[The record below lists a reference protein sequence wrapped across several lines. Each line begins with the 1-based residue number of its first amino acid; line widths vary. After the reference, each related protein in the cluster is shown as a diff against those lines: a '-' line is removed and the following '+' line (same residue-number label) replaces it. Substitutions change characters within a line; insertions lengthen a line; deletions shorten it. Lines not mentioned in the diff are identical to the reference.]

1 MSKFLSG
8 RERELKVGIVS
19 YSENKTVLE
28 VVGNSNFTGIV
39 TATSFYGDGSNLT
52 NISVAGA
59 AGTVAISTTPP
70 TSPDAGSL
78 WFNPNTAR
86 TFVYY
91 DESIVGVGTSAA
103 WVDASPSN
111 ANSGSSSSGGSTV
124 SIGETAPS
132 GASSGDLWYSTDY
145 GRLFV
150 WFDEPTLGI
159 GSTSVWIDA
168 APTNSSGSSSGG
180 SGGSST
186 VSIGETAPS
195 GASSGDL
202 WDSTDYGRL
211 FVWYDESTLG
221 IGSTSVWVDATPT
234 NQEIFVGPGKAE
246 KTATATQG
254 QQTFTISGDYTV
266 GNIDVY
272 LNGIRLNPSEF
283 TASNGSTV
291 VLATG
296 ASAGDILDVVE
307 YTMGIGAT
315 GPQGPQGPAASL
327 ALSIG
332 TRSGVITQNIS
343 GIGFTVS
350 LRSGIGTVNI

>member
-111 ANSGSSSSGGSTV
+111 ANSG
-124 SIGETAPS
+124 
-132 GASSGDLWYSTDY
+132 
-145 GRLFV
+145 
-150 WFDEPTLGI
+150 
-159 GSTSVWIDA
+159 
-168 APTNSSGSSSGG
+168 G
-180 SGGSST
+180 SGI
-186 VSIGETAPS
+186 VI
-195 GASSGDL
+195 
-202 WDSTDYGRL
+202 
-211 FVWYDESTLG
+211 
-221 IGSTSVWVDATPT
+221 
-234 NQEIFVGPGKAE
+234 
-246 KTATATQG
+246 
-254 QQTFTISGDYTV
+254 
-266 GNIDVY
+266 
-272 LNGIRLNPSEF
+272 IRYKF
-283 TASNGSTV
+283 
-291 VLATG
+291 
-296 ASAGDILDVVE
+296 
-307 YTMGIGAT
+307 
-315 GPQGPQGPAASL
+315 Q
-327 ALSIG
+327 
-332 TRSGVITQNIS
+332 
-343 GIGFTVS
+343 
-350 LRSGIGTVNI
+350 